1 MKYTKKLPKTDE
13 ELSSYLIDAGW
24 IKIKEPQ
31 NLPLAILFSLPFAYL
46 LLGII
51 LWLAYLLKPGLFNF
65 MASNSLSIALSI
77 DLQLLLFVGAIFVY
91 MFLHEMIHAMFIPGV
106 LKSERTFWGMNGVFG
121 FVFTT
126 EPIKKGR
133 FLVIS
138 CMPFVLL
145 SVLAVL
151 FLNYIGY
158 LNWYTL
164 LLCLIN
170 AAGSCVDFLN
180 MVLIGF
186 QVKGKHTIISN
197 GFETFYKLTK

>member
-13 ELSSYLIDAGW
+13 ELSLYLIEDGW

-46 LLGII
+46 LIGII
-51 LWLAYLLKPGLFNF
+51 SWLAYLLKPELFNF
-65 MASNSLSIALSI
+65 MGYDSLSLTLSI

-106 LKSERTFWGMNGVFG
+106 IKSERTFWGMNGVFG
-121 FVFTT
+121 FVFTM

-133 FLVIS
+133 FLLIS

-145 SVLAVL
+145 SVVPVL
-151 FLNYIGY
+151 FLNHIGY

-180 MVLIGF
+180 MALIGF

>member
-1 MKYTKKLPKTDE
+1 MKYTKKFPKTDE
-13 ELSSYLIDAGW
+13 ELSSYLIEAGW

-51 LWLAYLLKPGLFNF
+51 LWLAYLLKPEFFNF
-65 MASNSLSIALSI
+65 MASDSLSLTLSI

-91 MFLHEMIHAMFIPGV
+91 MFLHEMIHAMFIPDV
-106 LKSERTFWGMNGVFG
+106 IKSERTFWGMNGVFG

-138 CMPFVLL
+138 CMPFILL
-145 SVLAVL
+145 SVAPLL
-151 FLNYIGY
+151 FLDFIGY

-180 MVLIGF
+180 MALIGF

>member
-91 MFLHEMIHAMFIPGV
+91 MFLHEMIHAIFIPGV